1 MRILRTREGYTMW
14 IKGAKYWTDY
24 DPIVRDAV
32 AGGRKLI
39 NDQEIV
45 DFMCHGRW
53 IEVGI
58 RKYYE
63 KCSR

>member
-1 MRILRTREGYTMW
+1 MRILRTEDGFTMW

-24 DPIVRDAV
+24 DPVVTDAV
-32 AGGRKLI
+32 LGGRTLI
-39 NDQEIV
+39 NEQEIV
-45 DFMCHGRW
+45 DFMCYGSW

>member
-1 MRILRTREGYTMW
+1 MRILRTREGHIMW
-14 IKGAKYWTDY
+14 VKGAKYWTDY

-32 AGGRKLI
+32 AGGRKFI

-45 DFMCHGRW
+45 DFMCHGSW

-63 KCSR
+63 KC